1 MLLRLLHIG
10 KSETRGHNFVLNAK
24 FAEIDAANYDELLL
38 LGGRAPEYLAH
49 DPLVVALVIKFFSS
63 GKALASICHRQ
74 LILAA
79 AGVAKDRKCTAFP
92 PVKPTLVASGARWVE
107 LDTMAATVV
116 DGNLIA
122 AATYEGHPEFIQHI
136 MKALGGNI
144 SGSNKKILYICRVH
158 SNDFQPHN
166 LYELST
172 QGTKKLILVKVIAD
186 ERAVAI
192 EVGKTKFGE
201 FAVELV
207 NIFMVSKNNSFNS

>member
-107 LDTMAATVV
+107 PDTMAATVV

-144 SGSNKKILYICRVH
+144 SGSNKKILYICRKGIHCNYFRWAEDDEFEGLEHLGEVKTEAQME
-158 SNDFQPHN
+158 SDAALLNHN
-166 LYELST
+166 ISWRMMTLEAEWE
-172 QGTKKLILVKVIAD
+172 VKQ
-186 ERAVAI
+186 
-192 EVGKTKFGE
+192 
-201 FAVELV
+201 LL
-207 NIFMVSKNNSFNS
+207 